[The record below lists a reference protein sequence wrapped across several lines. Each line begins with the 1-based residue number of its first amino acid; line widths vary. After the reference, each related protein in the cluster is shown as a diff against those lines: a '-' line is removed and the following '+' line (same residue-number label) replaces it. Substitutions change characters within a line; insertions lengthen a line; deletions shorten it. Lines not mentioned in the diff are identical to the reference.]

1 MTPRD
6 IIDKSEKI
14 AVISHIKPDGDNLGS
29 LTAMSESLR
38 LYGKDVDSIIID
50 SIPSNL
56 KFLYGLDNYTSD
68 INSNYDL
75 LIMLDS
81 SDENRLGS
89 AKILIEN
96 STKVFNI
103 DHHISNEM
111 NYDYN
116 KVEPTRS
123 STGEIL
129 YVFLKENNLPIDK
142 NVAESIFTAITSDSG
157 SFRYDTVSSDTFK
170 IAAELLKYDIDRDK
184 INRNLFSSNSVA
196 KVKLL
201 ETALE
206 RLEFYKDGKIGLTY
220 LLEDDFTKFN
230 AEDSDSDGIVEFIR
244 DIDSVEISIYLRQV
258 KNEFKGSFR
267 SVEYN
272 VEPIARKLGGGGHKR
287 AAGFSIKSNDI
298 DEVIKI
304 VLNEI

>member
-157 SFRYDTVSSDTFK
+157 SFRYDTVSSNTFK
-170 IAAELLKYDIDRDK
+170 IAAELLEYDIDRDK

>member
-170 IAAELLKYDIDRDK
+170 IAAELLEYDIDRDK